1 MHCCDVQRS
10 YVCAQIVDSIL
21 TKESAGNL
29 MGSQHSM
36 DRLLV
41 SKKLVVP
48 ISRYSTYAYNNG
60 TCNLYNSSNALTRSA
75 EVTRLAVRTLDALA
89 MKKQPLVSIF
99 QEARDDETIIESLGE
114 RLDSDEPLERDDGTH
129 KNDITERPLV
139 HIANP

>member
-1 MHCCDVQRS
+1 
-10 YVCAQIVDSIL
+10 
-21 TKESAGNL
+21 
-29 MGSQHSM
+29 M

-129 KNDITERPLV
+129 KNDITELPLV
-139 HIANP
+139 RRLQIANPFEFSRGERWRISALRHSAAHTAPAARRLA